1 MRVLILI
8 LVCLGAGALVVGYYV
23 WRESSLAVQ
32 AQPDPDVIE
41 IEDSAQ
47 LRLLQAG
54 PHMLFINTHPGP
66 HAGRVA
72 LVPLHDLN
80 GPRYLTPLRCARVD
94 FAGGT
99 GVCLSSASGF
109 TSSHSV
115 HTFDRDFAPR
125 SRLPLQGF
133 PSRARVAADGSMSAM
148 TVFVRGDSY
157 ASNSLST
164 RTTLLD
170 VAAQRQIAE
179 LEEFV
184 AWRDGQRF
192 KAIDFNYWGVT
203 FLKQPDQFYA
213 TLATGGKLLLVHG
226 RIGAREVRV
235 VREGVECP
243 SLSPD
248 ERRIVYKSR
257 YTDGAATSW
266 RLRVASLDAA
276 EETTISEERSVDD
289 QAAWLDNDHV
299 LYALR
304 HQDSSLASK
313 GVTDIWVAPADG
325 RGPARLFLKK
335 AYSPAIVQ
343 PDAR

>member
-1 MRVLILI
+1 
-8 LVCLGAGALVVGYYV
+8 
-23 WRESSLAVQ
+23 
-32 AQPDPDVIE
+32 
-41 IEDSAQ
+41 
-47 LRLLQAG
+47 
-54 PHMLFINTHPGP
+54 
-66 HAGRVA
+66 
-72 LVPLHDLN
+72 
-80 GPRYLTPLRCARVD
+80 
-94 FAGGT
+94 
-99 GVCLSSASGF
+99 
-109 TSSHSV
+109 
-115 HTFDRDFAPR
+115 
-125 SRLPLQGF
+125 
-133 PSRARVAADGSMSAM
+133 MSAM

-184 AWRDGQRF
+184 AWRDDRQF

-213 TLATGGKLLLVHG
+213 TLATGGQLFLVQG
-226 RIGAREVRV
+226 RVGAREVRV

-257 YTDGAATSW
+257 YTDGASTSW
-266 RLRVASLDAA
+266 RLRVARLDSPQ
-276 EETTISEERSVDD
+276 ETTIDEARSVDD

-313 GVTDIWVAPADG
+313 GVTDIWAAPADG

-335 AYSPAIVQ
+335 AYSPAIVR
-343 PDAR
+343 PDAVDTAESNAAAR